1 MKKGQRIIFD
11 SGFGYELGY
20 FVGDQ
25 KIDNDYTINLI
36 TGKTTGEIS
45 ISKDMVKDYSKEL
58 ILMLSQKYGYT
69 LTF

>member
-11 SGFGYELGY
+11 NGFGYELGY
-20 FVGDQ
+20 FIGDQ
-25 KIDNDYTINLI
+25 NIENDYTINLI
-36 TGKTTGEIS
+36 TGETTGEIS

>member
-25 KIDNDYTINLI
+25 KIDDDYTINLI
-36 TGKTTGEIS
+36 TGKTTREIS